1 MNIKE
6 QVKEILLGLIGEVKN
21 EVNLEATQEAETET
35 TQEAQVELATMA
47 LADGT
52 TIEAESFEAG
62 QSVVVVT
69 AEGERV
75 PLPVGEYQLE
85 NGMMLVVETEGTIAS
100 ISDAEAEV
108 EVEVETEMSKELEA
122 IKAENAELKAKLDAL
137 ELAKTELT
145 SKLDETVEKLVEL
158 SAMPADSGI
167 KPNPKGNE
175 SRKSEPVNLGKMT
188 IQERINYF
196 KNFNQ

>member
-6 QVKEILLGLIGEVKN
+6 QVKEILLSLIGEVKM
-21 EVNLEATQEAETET
+21 EAAQEATKEPTQEAK
-35 TQEAQVELATMA
+35 VELATMA

-52 TIEAESFEAG
+52 TIESESFEAG

-69 AEGERV
+69 PEGERV

-85 NGMMLVVETEGTIAS
+85 NGMMLVVEQEGTIAS
-100 ISDAEAEV
+100 ISEAEAET

-175 SRKSEPVNLGKMT
+175 ARKSEPVNLGAMSVS
-188 IQERINYF
+188 ERIKYLNSLY
-196 KNFNQ
+196 N